1 MTSRILLSAALVV
14 SLVSLCPDLAAADD
28 PSAEPSLAVRTD
40 RGTPWLRYAVA
51 FDLLG
56 IAWND
61 YRLSATIG
69 VERHLGVRVEG
80 EWRRGLDRGPGG
92 GLGVELWPLGRG
104 VDGPTVY
111 VGSDVAIDLDRE
123 RKVVGALIELGY
135 TFVWRGVALSGAIG
149 ARSQWTLGLQRDH
162 GYAPTGRVTVG
173 WAF

>member
-1 MTSRILLSAALVV
+1 MTSKAVLTAVLVAL
-14 SLVSLCPDLAAADD
+14 LVSFTPLLAF
-28 PSAEPSLAVRTD
+28 AEEPENAPSLAVRTD

-61 YRLSATIG
+61 YRLSATVGI
-69 VERHLGVRVEG
+69 ERHLGVRLEG

-92 GLGVELWPLGRG
+92 GLGIELWPLGRG

-111 VGSDVAIDLDRE
+111 VGTDVAVDLDRD
-123 RKVVGALIELGY
+123 RRAVGAQIELGY
-135 TFVWRGVALSGAIG
+135 TFVWRGVALSGALG

-162 GYAPTGRVTVG
+162 GYAPTGRVTIG